1 MDLGLKGRVALV
13 TGASK
18 GIGKNIARG
27 LADEGVN
34 LVLLAR
40 GRELLEASADEI
52 RRATGVRVLTVPTDL
67 REMASV
73 QAAVDAARAE
83 FGTVHI
89 LVNNAGGP
97 IKRQERQITW
107 PDSDWVDDV
116 NTKTI
121 GMLRI
126 TQALLPIMPTDGTGR
141 IVNIS
146 GIAGSSVLSSAMTHG
161 LNNAAMNHVT
171 KYLASDLGKARIT
184 VNSVIPGLIATE
196 WREGWAEAQAAKAG
210 KSKQQW
216 LDDTCRE
223 WGIPSGR
230 WATME
235 EVSDLVVFLASDRA
249 SYVNGAQHRR
259 RRRLQHQRPRV
270 ADTEAAVV
278 ETRLRWFFPAM
289 ATLMLVL
296 A

>member
-18 GIGKNIARG
+18 GIGKNIARR
-27 LADEGVN
+27 LADEGAH

-40 GRELLEASADEI
+40 GREQLEASADEI

-73 QAAVDAARAE
+73 QASVDAVRAE
-83 FGTVHI
+83 FGAVHV

-184 VNSVIPGLIATE
+184 VNSIIPGLIATE

-216 LDDTCRE
+216 LDDTCLE

-235 EVSDLVVFLASDRA
+235 EVSDVVVFLASDRA
-249 SYVNGAQHRR
+249 SYVNGAQI
-259 RRRLQHQRPRV
+259 
-270 ADTEAAVV
+270 AVDGGYSINV
-278 ETRLRWFFPAM
+278 RA
-289 ATLMLVL
+289 
-296 A
+296 

>member
-27 LADEGVN
+27 LADEGAH

-73 QAAVDAARAE
+73 QASVDAARAE

-171 KYLASDLGKARIT
+171 KYLASDLGRARIT

-216 LDDTCRE
+216 LDDTCHE

-249 SYVNGAQHRR
+249 GYINGA
-259 RRRLQHQRPRV
+259 
-270 ADTEAAVV
+270 TIAVDGGYSINI
-278 ETRLRWFFPAM
+278 RA
-289 ATLMLVL
+289 
-296 A
+296 

>member
-1 MDLGLKGRVALV
+1 
-13 TGASK
+13 
-18 GIGKNIARG
+18 
-27 LADEGVN
+27 
-34 LVLLAR
+34 
-40 GRELLEASADEI
+40 
-52 RRATGVRVLTVPTDL
+52 VPTDL

-73 QAAVDAARAE
+73 QASVDAARAE
-83 FGTVHI
+83 FGTVHV

-171 KYLASDLGKARIT
+171 KYLASDLGGARIT

-210 KSKQQW
+210 KSKQVW

-235 EVSDLVVFLASDRA
+235 EVSDVVVFLASDRA
-249 SYVNGAQHRR
+249 SYVNGA
-259 RRRLQHQRPRV
+259 
-270 ADTEAAVV
+270 TIAVDGGYSINI
-278 ETRLRWFFPAM
+278 RA
-289 ATLMLVL
+289 
-296 A
+296 